1 MSVFVMSNRN
11 IIIPSPDGKESVR
24 LKRGDICQG
33 PDWAAQTAYFKAL
46 AADGKLVVS
55 EKSEGTEK
63 SKSRSR
69 RGREA
74 EQRAENQ
81 ERSETGP
88 EEGHQEHAGGEEE

>member
-11 IIIPSPDGKESVR
+11 IVIPSPDGKESVR
-24 LKRGDICQG
+24 LNRGDICQV
-33 PDWAAQTAYFKAL
+33 PDWAAKTAYFKAL

-55 EKSEGTEK
+55 EKS
-63 SKSRSR
+63 KSRSR

-74 EQRAENQ
+74 ERGAEDQ

-88 EEGHQEHAGGEEE
+88 EEEHQERAGGEEE